1 MRSRSR
7 SWLRFARKVTSSGRS
22 WQPGLFRQD
31 RNRSPGASVGG
42 AGQHRPPR
50 VSQFL
55 SSSAAASPP
64 LVPRGAPTASAPAP
78 TTPPA
83 ARATTALFLRCW
95 RASTLGIFIHD
106 LKVRVREIN
115 GACRPEFIPG
125 CNMQSLCKTRTR
137 ERYACQAYR
146 RNSSGSLAARLV
158 LKVDIGERVAV
169 GVAR

>member
-1 MRSRSR
+1 M
-7 SWLRFARKVTSSGRS
+7 
-22 WQPGLFRQD
+22 
-31 RNRSPGASVGG
+31 
-42 AGQHRPPR
+42 
-50 VSQFL
+50 
-55 SSSAAASPP
+55 
-64 LVPRGAPTASAPAP
+64 PRGAATASAPAP